1 MDSPN
6 NIFWHVSMGCQ
17 MYPSRLCTVIV
28 LLSPS
33 STKEGGWQFEVWKQ
47 SMTSTRQSQVIAM
60 ILVGLKM
67 PCDNMSFQLL
77 RHISTYRETHW
88 PSQTV
93 IETAYFYRK
102 YWCSF
107 PITSVIP
114 FNKYMTF
121 VATIFFCCKVF
132 LSVAAGLHIHVQLYS
147 DLPLCASPD
156 LFKNSCWPVIHCI
169 VCMAL

>member
-1 MDSPN
+1 MSDEP
-6 NIFWHVSMGCQ
+6 FK
-17 MYPSRLCTVIV
+17 TVHSNTVV

-102 YWCSF
+102 FWCSF

-121 VATIFFCCKVF
+121 VATNFFCCKVF

-156 LFKNSCWPVIHCI
+156 LFKNSCWPIIHCI